1 MFENLFV
8 QFLQKEFTERLSG
21 KMDISKDLSIVYEQE
36 VDAAQDLYF
45 EPFKKN
51 PKAVVIVLSTTNA
64 SQTNIPQVS
73 FTTEQMSI
81 KILCDENRKR
91 DIYQA
96 IDDFTSKYNAVYSVL
111 AGDTKSYNMQL
122 NINKPFVA
130 GMYDIPTES
139 IDDDGFTET
148 FGYITIQWFITAIYS
163 DNIKLG
169 TDELKIKVGTTE
181 YPIKG
186 LYRYTFSENPNSVI
200 YQKEGQ
206 TRATHEDAVLTT
218 TYIFNFQS
226 LDGDTLSELLDRSF
240 NGKTGGIYGQTLSLV
255 IDGQTVE
262 MSDYTLEKAYEN
274 GVKSYT
280 LTLVK

>member
-1 MFENLFV
+1 MFEDL
-8 QFLQKEFTERLSG
+8 FLQFIEKEFSDSLSETVNVAT
-21 KMDISKDLSIVYEQE
+21 DLSVVYEQE

-51 PKAVVIVLSTTNA
+51 PKAIVIVLSTTNA

-81 KILCDENRKR
+81 KILCDENRKH
-91 DIYQA
+91 DIYKA
-96 IDDFTSKYNAVYSVL
+96 IDEFTDKYNAVYSVL

-139 IDDDGFTET
+139 IDDDGYSET
-148 FGYITIQWFITAIYS
+148 YGYLTIQWFITAIYS

-206 TRATHEDAVLTT
+206 IRATHEDAVLTT
-218 TYIFNFQS
+218 TYIFNFQC

>member
-1 MFENLFV
+1 MFEDL
-8 QFLQKEFTERLSG
+8 FLQFIEKEFSDSLSETVNVTN
-21 KMDISKDLSIVYEQE
+21 DLSVVYEQE

-81 KILCDENRKR
+81 KILCDENRKH
-91 DIYQA
+91 DIYKA
-96 IDDFTSKYNAVYSVL
+96 IDEFTDKYNAVYSVL

-218 TYIFNFQS
+218 TYIFNFQC

>member
-1 MFENLFV
+1 MCESL
-8 QFLQKEFTERLSG
+8 FLQFIEKEFADSLSETVNVAT
-21 KMDISKDLSIVYEQE
+21 DLSVVYEQE

-81 KILCDENRKR
+81 KILCNENRKH
-91 DIYQA
+91 DIYKA
-96 IDDFTSKYNAVYSVL
+96 IDEFTDKYNAVYSVL

-139 IDDDGFTET
+139 IDDDGYTET

-218 TYIFNFQS
+218 TYIFNFQC

-240 NGKTGGIYGQTLSLV
+240 NGKTGSIYGQTLSLV

>member
-1 MFENLFV
+1 MFEDL
-8 QFLQKEFTERLSG
+8 FLQFIEKEFSDSLSETVNVTN
-21 KMDISKDLSIVYEQE
+21 DLSVVYEQE

-81 KILCDENRKR
+81 KILCDENRKH
-91 DIYQA
+91 DIYKA
-96 IDDFTSKYNAVYSVL
+96 IDEFTNKYNAVYSVL

-139 IDDDGFTET
+139 IDDDGYTET

-206 TRATHEDAVLTT
+206 IRATHEDAVLTT

-240 NGKTGGIYGQTLSLV
+240 NGKTGGIYGQTLYLV

>member
-1 MFENLFV
+1 MFEDL
-8 QFLQKEFTERLSG
+8 FLQFIEKEFSDSLSETV
-21 KMDISKDLSIVYEQE
+21 DVTNDLSVVYEQE

-81 KILCDENRKR
+81 KILCDENRKH
-91 DIYQA
+91 DIYKA
-96 IDDFTSKYNAVYSVL
+96 IDEFTDKYNAVYSVL

-206 TRATHEDAVLTT
+206 IRATHEDAVLTT

>member
-1 MFENLFV
+1 MFEDL
-8 QFLQKEFTERLSG
+8 FLQFIEKEFSDSLSETVNVTN
-21 KMDISKDLSIVYEQE
+21 DLSVLYEQE

-81 KILCDENRKR
+81 KILCDENRKH
-91 DIYQA
+91 DIYKA
-96 IDDFTSKYNAVYSVL
+96 IDEFTDKYNAVYSVL

-255 IDGQTVE
+255 IDGETVE

>member
-1 MFENLFV
+1 MFEDL
-8 QFLQKEFTERLSG
+8 FLQFIEKEFSDSLSETVNVAN
-21 KMDISKDLSIVYEQE
+21 DLSVVYEQE

-81 KILCDENRKR
+81 KILCDENRKH
-91 DIYQA
+91 DIYKA
-96 IDDFTSKYNAVYSVL
+96 IDEFTDKYNAVYSVL

-139 IDDDGFTET
+139 IDDDGYSET
-148 FGYITIQWFITAIYS
+148 YGYLTIQWFITAIYS

-206 TRATHEDAVLTT
+206 IRATHEDAVLTT
-218 TYIFNFQS
+218 TYIFNFQC

-240 NGKTGGIYGQTLSLV
+240 NGKAGGIYGQTLSLI

>member
-1 MFENLFV
+1 MFEDL
-8 QFLQKEFTERLSG
+8 FLQFIEKEFSDSLSETVNVTN
-21 KMDISKDLSIVYEQE
+21 DLSVVYEQE

-81 KILCDENRKR
+81 KILCNENRKH
-91 DIYQA
+91 DIYKA
-96 IDDFTSKYNAVYSVL
+96 IDEFTNKYNAVYSVL

-139 IDDDGFTET
+139 IDDDGCTET

-169 TDELKIKVGTTE
+169 TDTLKLKVDTTE
-181 YPIKG
+181 YEIKG
-186 LYRYTFSENPNSVI
+186 LFRYNFSENPNSVVF
-200 YQKEGQ
+200 QQEGHI
-206 TRATHEDAVLTT
+206 RATRENAVLTT
-218 TYIFNFQS
+218 TYILNIQATEN
-226 LDGDTLSELLDRSF
+226 DTLAELLDRSF
-240 NGKTGGIYGQTLSLV
+240 NGKAGSIYNKTLSLI
-255 IDGQTVE
+255 IDGETVE
-262 MSDYTLEKAYEN
+262 MTDYTLEKAYEN

-280 LTLVK
+280 LTLIR

>member
-1 MFENLFV
+1 MFEDL
-8 QFLQKEFTERLSG
+8 FLQFIEKEFSDSLSETV
-21 KMDISKDLSIVYEQE
+21 DVTNDLSVVYEQE

-81 KILCDENRKR
+81 KILCDENRKH
-91 DIYQA
+91 DIYKA
-96 IDDFTSKYNAVYSVL
+96 IDEFTDKYNAVYSVL

-139 IDDDGFTET
+139 IDDDGYTET

-218 TYIFNFQS
+218 TYIFNFQC

>member
-1 MFENLFV
+1 MFEDL
-8 QFLQKEFTERLSG
+8 FLQFIEKEFSDSLSETVNVAT
-21 KMDISKDLSIVYEQE
+21 DLSVVYEQE

-64 SQTNIPQVS
+64 SQTNIPKVS

-81 KILCDENRKR
+81 KILCDENRKH
-91 DIYQA
+91 DIYKA
-96 IDDFTSKYNAVYSVL
+96 IDEFTDKYNAVYSVL

-139 IDDDGFTET
+139 IDDDGYSET

-186 LYRYTFSENPNSVI
+186 LFRYTFSENPNSVI

-218 TYIFNFQS
+218 TYIFNFQC

-240 NGKTGGIYGQTLSLV
+240 NGKTGSIYGQTLSLV

>member
-1 MFENLFV
+1 MFEDL
-8 QFLQKEFTERLSG
+8 FLQFIEKEFSDSLSETVNVTN
-21 KMDISKDLSIVYEQE
+21 DLSVVYEQE
-36 VDAAQDLYF
+36 VDAAQDVYF

-81 KILCDENRKR
+81 KILCNENRKH
-91 DIYQA
+91 DIYKA
-96 IDDFTSKYNAVYSVL
+96 IDEFTDKYNAVYSVL

-139 IDDDGFTET
+139 IDDDGYTET

-206 TRATHEDAVLTT
+206 IRATHEDAVLTT
-218 TYIFNFQS
+218 TYIFNFQC

-240 NGKTGGIYGQTLSLV
+240 NGKTGSIYGQTLSLV

>member
-1 MFENLFV
+1 MFEDL
-8 QFLQKEFTERLSG
+8 FLQFIEKEFSDSLSETVNVTN
-21 KMDISKDLSIVYEQE
+21 DLSVVYEQE

-81 KILCDENRKR
+81 KILCNENRKH
-91 DIYQA
+91 DIYKA
-96 IDDFTSKYNAVYSVL
+96 IDEFTNKYNAVYSVL

>member
-1 MFENLFV
+1 MFEDL
-8 QFLQKEFTERLSG
+8 FLQFIEKEFSDSLSETVNVAT
-21 KMDISKDLSIVYEQE
+21 DLSVVYEQE

-81 KILCDENRKR
+81 KILCDENRKH
-91 DIYQA
+91 DIYKA
-96 IDDFTSKYNAVYSVL
+96 IDEFTDKYNAVYSVL

-186 LYRYTFSENPNSVI
+186 LFRYTFSENPNSVI

-218 TYIFNFQS
+218 TYIFNFQC

>member
-1 MFENLFV
+1 MFEDL
-8 QFLQKEFTERLSG
+8 FLQFIEKEFSDSLSETVNVTN
-21 KMDISKDLSIVYEQE
+21 DLSVVYEQE

-81 KILCDENRKR
+81 KILCDENRKH
-91 DIYQA
+91 DIYKA
-96 IDDFTSKYNAVYSVL
+96 IDEFTDKYNAVYSVL

-206 TRATHEDAVLTT
+206 IRATHEDAVLTT
-218 TYIFNFQS
+218 TYIFNFQC

>member
-1 MFENLFV
+1 MFESLFL
-8 QFLQKEFTERLSG
+8 QFLEKEFADSLSS
-21 KMDISKDLSIVYEQE
+21 KINISTDLSVVYEQE

-51 PKAVVIVLSTTNA
+51 PKAVVIILSVTNA
-64 SQTNIPQVS
+64 TPTNIPKVS
-73 FTTEQMSI
+73 FTTEQLSI
-81 KILCDENRKR
+81 KILCDENRKA
-91 DIYQA
+91 DIYKA
-96 IDDFTSKYNAVYSVL
+96 IDEFTNKYNAEYAVL

-206 TRATHEDAVLTT
+206 IRATHEDAVLTT
-218 TYIFNFQS
+218 TYMFNFQS
-226 LDGDTLSELLDRSF
+226 LDGDTLCELLDRSF
-240 NGKTGGIYGQTLSLV
+240 NGKTGGIY
-255 IDGQTVE
+255 GQTVE

>member
-1 MFENLFV
+1 MFEDL
-8 QFLQKEFTERLSG
+8 FLQFIEKEFSDSLSETVNVTN
-21 KMDISKDLSIVYEQE
+21 DLSVVYEQE

-81 KILCDENRKR
+81 KILCDENRKH
-91 DIYQA
+91 DIYKA
-96 IDDFTSKYNAVYSVL
+96 IDEFTNKYNAVYSVL

-139 IDDDGFTET
+139 IDDDGYSET
-148 FGYITIQWFITAIYS
+148 YGYITIQWFITAIYS

-206 TRATHEDAVLTT
+206 IRATHEDAVLTT
-218 TYIFNFQS
+218 TYIFNFQC

>member
-1 MFENLFV
+1 MFEDL
-8 QFLQKEFTERLSG
+8 FLQFIEKEFSDSLSETVNVTN
-21 KMDISKDLSIVYEQE
+21 DLSVVYEQE

-81 KILCDENRKR
+81 KILCDENRKH
-91 DIYQA
+91 DIYKA
-96 IDDFTSKYNAVYSVL
+96 IDEFTNKYNAVYSVL

>member
-1 MFENLFV
+1 MFEDL
-8 QFLQKEFTERLSG
+8 FLQFIEKEFSDSLSETVNVTN
-21 KMDISKDLSIVYEQE
+21 DLSVVYEQE

-81 KILCDENRKR
+81 KILCDENRKH
-91 DIYQA
+91 DIYKA
-96 IDDFTSKYNAVYSVL
+96 IDEFTNKYNAVYSVL

-139 IDDDGFTET
+139 IDDDGYTET

-218 TYIFNFQS
+218 TYIFNFQC

>member
-1 MFENLFV
+1 MFEDL
-8 QFLQKEFTERLSG
+8 FLQFIEKEFSDSLSETVNVAN
-21 KMDISKDLSIVYEQE
+21 DLSVVYEQE

-81 KILCDENRKR
+81 KILCDENRKH
-91 DIYQA
+91 DIYKA
-96 IDDFTSKYNAVYSVL
+96 IDEFTDKYNAVYSVL

-186 LYRYTFSENPNSVI
+186 LYKYTFSENPNSVI

-206 TRATHEDAVLTT
+206 IRATHEDAVLTT

-226 LDGDTLSELLDRSF
+226 LDGDALCELLDRSF
-240 NGKTGGIYGQTLSLV
+240 NGRTGSIYGQTLSLV

>member
-1 MFENLFV
+1 MFEDL
-8 QFLQKEFTERLSG
+8 FLQFIEKEFSDSLSETV
-21 KMDISKDLSIVYEQE
+21 DVANDLSVVYEQE

-81 KILCDENRKR
+81 KILCDENRKH
-91 DIYQA
+91 DIYKA
-96 IDDFTSKYNAVYSVL
+96 IDEFTNKYNAVYSVL

-139 IDDDGFTET
+139 IDDDGYTET

-218 TYIFNFQS
+218 TYIFNFQC

-240 NGKTGGIYGQTLSLV
+240 NGKTGSIYGQTLSLV

>member
-1 MFENLFV
+1 MFEDL
-8 QFLQKEFTERLSG
+8 FLQFIEKEFSDSLSETVNVAN
-21 KMDISKDLSIVYEQE
+21 DLSVVYEQE

-81 KILCDENRKR
+81 KILCDENRKH
-91 DIYQA
+91 DIYKA
-96 IDDFTSKYNAVYSVL
+96 IDEFTNKYNAVYSVL

-139 IDDDGFTET
+139 IDDDGYSET

-186 LYRYTFSENPNSVI
+186 LFKYTFSENPNSVI

-206 TRATHEDAVLTT
+206 IRATHEDAVLTT

-226 LDGDTLSELLDRSF
+226 LDGDALCELLDRSF
-240 NGKTGGIYGQTLSLV
+240 NGKTGSIYGQTLSLV

>member
-1 MFENLFV
+1 MFEDL
-8 QFLQKEFTERLSG
+8 FLQFIEKEFSDSLSETVNVTN
-21 KMDISKDLSIVYEQE
+21 DLSVVYEQE

-81 KILCDENRKR
+81 KILCDENRKA
-91 DIYQA
+91 DIYKA
-96 IDDFTSKYNAVYSVL
+96 IDEFTDKYNAVYSVL

-186 LYRYTFSENPNSVI
+186 LFRYTFSENPNSVI

-206 TRATHEDAVLTT
+206 TRATHENAVLTT

-226 LDGDTLSELLDRSF
+226 LDGDALSELLDRSF

>member
-1 MFENLFV
+1 MFEDL
-8 QFLQKEFTERLSG
+8 FLQFIEKEFSDSLSETVNVAN
-21 KMDISKDLSIVYEQE
+21 DLSVVYEQA

-81 KILCDENRKR
+81 KILCDENRKH
-91 DIYQA
+91 DIYKA
-96 IDDFTSKYNAVYSVL
+96 IDEFTDKYNAVYSVL

-186 LYRYTFSENPNSVI
+186 LFKYTFSENPNSVI

-218 TYIFNFQS
+218 TYIFNFQC

-240 NGKTGGIYGQTLSLV
+240 NGKTGSIYGQTLSLV

>member
-1 MFENLFV
+1 MFESLFL
-8 QFLQKEFTERLSG
+8 QFLEKEFADSLSS
-21 KMDISKDLSIVYEQE
+21 KINISTDLSVVYEQE

-51 PKAVVIVLSTTNA
+51 PKAVVIILSVTNA
-64 SQTNIPQVS
+64 TPTNIPKVS

-81 KILCDENRKR
+81 KILCDENRKA
-91 DIYQA
+91 DIYKA
-96 IDDFTSKYNAVYSVL
+96 IDEFTDKYNAEYAVL

-139 IDDDGFTET
+139 IDDDGYSET
-148 FGYITIQWFITAIYS
+148 YGYLTIQWFITAIYS

-206 TRATHEDAVLTT
+206 IRATHEDAVLTT
-218 TYIFNFQS
+218 TYIFNFQC

>member
-1 MFENLFV
+1 MFEDL
-8 QFLQKEFTERLSG
+8 FLQFIEKEFSDSLSETVNVTN
-21 KMDISKDLSIVYEQE
+21 DLSVVYEQE

-81 KILCDENRKR
+81 KILCDENRKH
-91 DIYQA
+91 DIYKA
-96 IDDFTSKYNAVYSVL
+96 IDEFTNKYNAVYSVL

-186 LYRYTFSENPNSVI
+186 LFKYTFSENPNSVI

-240 NGKTGGIYGQTLSLV
+240 NGKTGSIYGQTLSLV

>member
-1 MFENLFV
+1 MFEDL
-8 QFLQKEFTERLSG
+8 FLQFIEKEFSDSLSET
-21 KMDISKDLSIVYEQE
+21 MNVTNDLSVVYEQE

-81 KILCDENRKR
+81 KILCDENRKH
-91 DIYQA
+91 DIYKA
-96 IDDFTSKYNAVYSVL
+96 IDEFTDKYNAVYSVL

-186 LYRYTFSENPNSVI
+186 LFKYTFSENPNSVI

-218 TYIFNFQS
+218 TYIFNFQC

-240 NGKTGGIYGQTLSLV
+240 NGKTGSIYGQTLSLV

>member
-1 MFENLFV
+1 MFEDL
-8 QFLQKEFTERLSG
+8 FLQFIEKEFSDSLSETVNVTN
-21 KMDISKDLSIVYEQE
+21 DLSVVYEQE

-64 SQTNIPQVS
+64 SQTNIPKVS

-81 KILCDENRKR
+81 KILCDENRKH
-91 DIYQA
+91 DIYKA
-96 IDDFTSKYNAVYSVL
+96 IDEFTDKYNAVYSVL

-139 IDDDGFTET
+139 IDDDGYTET

-186 LYRYTFSENPNSVI
+186 LFKYTFSENPNSVI

-206 TRATHEDAVLTT
+206 IRATHEDAVLTT

>member
-1 MFENLFV
+1 MFEDL
-8 QFLQKEFTERLSG
+8 FLQFIEKEFSDSLSETVNVAN
-21 KMDISKDLSIVYEQE
+21 DLSVVYEQE

-64 SQTNIPQVS
+64 NQTNIPQVS

-81 KILCDENRKR
+81 KILCDENRKH
-91 DIYQA
+91 DIYKA
-96 IDDFTSKYNAVYSVL
+96 IDEFTNKYNAVYSVL

-139 IDDDGFTET
+139 IDDDGYTET

-206 TRATHEDAVLTT
+206 TRATHENAVLTT

>member
-1 MFENLFV
+1 MFESLFL
-8 QFLQKEFTERLSG
+8 QFLQKEFADSLSS
-21 KMDISKDLSIVYEQE
+21 KINISTDLSVVYEQE

-51 PKAVVIVLSTTNA
+51 PKAVVIILSVTNA
-64 SQTNIPQVS
+64 TPTNIPKVS
-73 FTTEQMSI
+73 FTTEQLSI
-81 KILCDENRKR
+81 KILCDENRKA
-91 DIYQA
+91 DIYKA
-96 IDDFTSKYNAVYSVL
+96 IDDFTEKYNAEYAVL

-206 TRATHEDAVLTT
+206 IRATHENAVLTT

-226 LDGDTLSELLDRSF
+226 LDGDTLCELLDRSF
-240 NGKTGGIYGQTLSLV
+240 NGKTGSIYGQTLSLI

>member
-1 MFENLFV
+1 MFESLFL
-8 QFLQKEFTERLSG
+8 QFLQKEFADSLSS
-21 KMDISKDLSIVYEQE
+21 KINISTDLSVVYEQE

-51 PKAVVIVLSTTNA
+51 PKAVVIILSVTNA
-64 SQTNIPQVS
+64 TPTNIPKVS
-73 FTTEQMSI
+73 FTTEQLSI
-81 KILCDENRKR
+81 KILCDENRKA
-91 DIYQA
+91 DIYKA
-96 IDDFTSKYNAVYSVL
+96 IDDFTDKYNAEYAVL
-111 AGDTKSYNMQL
+111 AGDEKSYNMQL

-206 TRATHEDAVLTT
+206 IRATHEDAVLTT

-226 LDGDTLSELLDRSF
+226 LDGDTLCELLDRSF

>member
-1 MFENLFV
+1 MFEDL
-8 QFLQKEFTERLSG
+8 FLQFIEKEFSDSLSETVNVAN
-21 KMDISKDLSIVYEQE
+21 DLSVVYEQE

-81 KILCDENRKR
+81 KILCDENRKH
-91 DIYQA
+91 DIYRA
-96 IDDFTSKYNAVYSVL
+96 IDEFTDKYNAVYSVL

-148 FGYITIQWFITAIYS
+148 FGYITIQWFITAVYS

-206 TRATHEDAVLTT
+206 IRATHEDAVLTT

-226 LDGDTLSELLDRSF
+226 IDGDTLCELLDRSF
-240 NGKTGGIYGQTLSLV
+240 NGKTGSIYGQTLSLV

>member
-1 MFENLFV
+1 MFEDL
-8 QFLQKEFTERLSG
+8 FLQFIEKEFSDSLSETVNVTN
-21 KMDISKDLSIVYEQE
+21 DLSVVYEQE

-51 PKAVVIVLSTTNA
+51 PNAVVIVLSTTNA

-81 KILCDENRKR
+81 KILCNENRKH
-91 DIYQA
+91 DIYKA
-96 IDDFTSKYNAVYSVL
+96 IDEFTDKYNAVYSVL

-139 IDDDGFTET
+139 IDDDGYSET

-200 YQKEGQ
+200 YQNEGQ

>member
-1 MFENLFV
+1 MFEDL
-8 QFLQKEFTERLSG
+8 FLQFIEKEFSDSLSETV
-21 KMDISKDLSIVYEQE
+21 DVANDLSVVYEQE

-81 KILCDENRKR
+81 KILCDENRKH
-91 DIYQA
+91 DIYKA
-96 IDDFTSKYNAVYSVL
+96 IDEFINKYNAVYSVL
-111 AGDTKSYNMQL
+111 AGDEKSYNMQL

-163 DNIKLG
+163 DNIALG
-169 TDELKIKVGTTE
+169 TDELKIRVGATE

-200 YQKEGQ
+200 YQNEGQ
-206 TRATHEDAVLTT
+206 TRATHENAVLTT

-226 LDGDTLSELLDRSF
+226 LDGDALCELLDRSF
-240 NGKTGGIYGQTLSLV
+240 NGITGSIYGQTLSLI

>member
-1 MFENLFV
+1 MFESLFL
-8 QFLQKEFTERLSG
+8 QFLEKEFADSLSETVNVAN
-21 KMDISKDLSIVYEQE
+21 DLSVVYEQE

-81 KILCDENRKR
+81 KILCDENRKH

-96 IDDFTSKYNAVYSVL
+96 IDEFTNKYNAVYSVL

-186 LYRYTFSENPNSVI
+186 LFKYTFSENPNSVI

-206 TRATHEDAVLTT
+206 IRATHEDAVLTT
-218 TYIFNFQS
+218 TYIFNFQC

-240 NGKTGGIYGQTLSLV
+240 NGKTGSIYGQTLFLI

>member
-1 MFENLFV
+1 MFEDL
-8 QFLQKEFTERLSG
+8 FLQFIEKEFSDSLSETVNVTN
-21 KMDISKDLSIVYEQE
+21 DLSVVYEQE

-81 KILCDENRKR
+81 KILCDENRKH
-91 DIYQA
+91 DIYKA
-96 IDDFTSKYNAVYSVL
+96 IDEFTNKYNAVYSVL

-186 LYRYTFSENPNSVI
+186 LFKYTFSENPNSVI

-218 TYIFNFQS
+218 TYIFNFQC